1 MRSQRSKWP
10 RQSPRPMRIAEL
22 EEAPSMTLVVTAR
35 PTAGD
40 IILGLDRKTDIVQ
53 MDTDSA
59 LKVAH
64 ALLDAV
70 MALEDDPEATR
81 Q

>member
-1 MRSQRSKWP
+1 MLS
-10 RQSPRPMRIAEL
+10 EL
-22 EEAPSMTLVVTAR
+22 DQAPSMTVVVTAR

-40 IILGLDRKTDIVQ
+40 IILGLDRKTDVVQ

-59 LKVAH
+59 LKIAH

-70 MALEDDPEATR
+70 MALEDDPGATR

>member
-1 MRSQRSKWP
+1 MRSQKSRCT
-10 RQSPRPMRIAEL
+10 RQSPRPMLSEL
-22 EEAPSMTLVVTAR
+22 DQAPSMTVVVTAR

-40 IILGLDRKTDIVQ
+40 IILGLDRKTDVVQ

-59 LKVAH
+59 LKIAH

-70 MALEDDPEATR
+70 MALEDDPGATR